1 MRKVFLGF
9 LSVIGLLLLLL
20 AGYGYYNSR
29 DRHPGYAL
37 NLNIQA
43 PAQPQPI
50 KAGFAALKITP
61 HLPDR
66 WTDQNRNAAY
76 QPDEGDTY
84 TDGNHNGQFDAYWM
98 AGFGQKRA
106 ANGVHDDLWARAMVI
121 DDGRTRLALVAVDLI
136 GFMHKNV
143 INVRKALPA
152 SLGVTYTIVCSTH
165 THEAPDFLG
174 MWGGSVLKSGVNKQ
188 YELFV
193 EQQVTR
199 AIIRAVANLQ
209 PARLR
214 FAQDLTGADSLL
226 MDTRQPIVKDPGLY
240 MMQALDA
247 QKDSTL
253 GTLVVWGN
261 HPETLWS
268 KNTLLTSDF
277 PHYVRHY
284 LEKGITKGDSVV
296 QKGLGGTVV
305 YASGCIGG
313 LMTTSPKVTIQDPLT
328 GERLQEPTFEKADAQ
343 GKQLAMLIHKALQ
356 QDTVTVRRGGISL
369 RAQTLEIPLDNKLF
383 QLAVGL
389 GVLDAGYS
397 RWGNLRTEIAAFR
410 LGEATFLCVPGELYP
425 EIANGGIE
433 NPPGADYRMKPYET
447 PPLRSLMRGKYKFIL
462 GLANDELG
470 YIIPKSEWDTEA
482 PYNYNSKDKPY
493 GEINSTGPETAPR
506 LYRAM
511 TELLRTL

>member
-1 MRKVFLGF
+1 M
-9 LSVIGLLLLLL
+9 LLLG

-29 DRHPGYAL
+29 DRHPGYSL
-37 NLNIQA
+37 NLTIKA
-43 PAQPQPI
+43 PATPQPL
-50 KAGFAALKITP
+50 KVGFAALKITP
-61 HLPDR
+61 YLPDR
-66 WTDQNRNAAY
+66 WTDKNRDAAY
-76 QPDEGDTY
+76 KPADGDTY
-84 TDGNHNGQFDAYWM
+84 TDGNQNGEFDAYWM
-98 AGFGQKRA
+98 AGFSQKRA

-121 DDGRTRLALVAVDLI
+121 DDGQTRLAIVAVDLL

-152 SLGVTYTIVCSTH
+152 SAGISYALICSTH

-174 MWGGSVLKSGVNKQ
+174 MWGGSVLKSGVNKS
-188 YELFV
+188 YEQFV

-199 AIIRAVANLQ
+199 AIVLAANNRQ

-226 MDTRQPIVKDPGLY
+226 MDTRKPLVKDPGLY
-240 MMQALDA
+240 LMQALDA
-247 QKDSTL
+247 VKDSTL

-277 PHYVRHY
+277 PHYVREY
-284 LEKGITKGDSVV
+284 LEKGITLGDSVI

-305 YASGCIGG
+305 YASGCVGG

-328 GERLQEPTFEKADAQ
+328 GERFTEPTFGKADAQ
-343 GKQLAMLIHKALQ
+343 GKQLALLIYKALQ
-356 QDTVTVRRGGISL
+356 QDTVFVPQAGIGL
-369 RAQTLEIPLDNKLF
+369 RAHTLDIPLDNKLF

-389 GVLDAGYS
+389 GVLDAGFS

-410 LGEATFLCVPGELYP
+410 IGDATFLGVPGEIYP
-425 EIANGGIE
+425 EIVNGGVE
-433 NPPGADYRMKPYET
+433 NPAGADFRMNPSET
-447 PPLRSLMRGKYKFIL
+447 PPLRRLMKGKYRFVI

-482 PYNYNSKDKPY
+482 PYSYNAKDKPY
-493 GEINSTGPETAPR
+493 GEINSTGPETAPK

-511 TELLRTL
+511 ADLLRDL